1 MSSKQNQ
8 LQDSSVAARRTSAT
22 RSNGAAQSS
31 AAKNGAMKTS
41 AVQNS
46 SEAPKSAA
54 AAGAAVAPAL
64 ENQVGLGVDIVEIA
78 RMAAILKRTPRFKQR
93 VFTAGEQEYCDK
105 MASPEIHYAT
115 RFAAKEAVLKALG
128 TGFSW
133 GKCDPRHI
141 EVCRN
146 AKGRPYVVL
155 HGSVK
160 KIAQDQQI
168 DEIPISLSY
177 THTEAVACAMAITS
191 TSTAP
196 VQEKD
201 PMAELSQQFKEL
213 RTLLDEVDTPQNNGE
228 DSEE

>member
-22 RSNGAAQSS
+22 HGNGAAQSS
-31 AAKNGAMKTS
+31 AAKNGAM
-41 AVQNS
+41 QNS
-46 SEAPKSAA
+46 AEAPKSTAA
-54 AAGAAVAPAL
+54 SPAL

-133 GKCDPRHI
+133 GKCDPRHV

-146 AKGRPYVVL
+146 TKGRPYMVL

>member
-8 LQDSSVAARRTSAT
+8 VKSGVMQNAVKNGATQNATQNGAVQNATKNAAQNDAAQSVAAADTTTAS
-22 RSNGAAQSS
+22 
-31 AAKNGAMKTS
+31 
-41 AVQNS
+41 
-46 SEAPKSAA
+46 
-54 AAGAAVAPAL
+54 PAL

-146 AKGRPYVVL
+146 TKGRPYVVL

-160 KIAQDQQI
+160 KIAQNQQI
-168 DEIPISLSY
+168 SEIPISLSY

-228 DSEE
+228 GLEE